1 MTKKIIAAAIVAAI
15 AAPAAIAGNTTLYGK
30 VHVSIDKLNS
40 DSSGV
45 DQWEVADRGSRL
57 GVKGSEDL
65 GNGLKAIFKYETTVQ
80 VTDGGAKGGTFGS
93 ARNAY
98 VGLAGGF
105 GRLLAGR
112 HDTPAKIALYAT
124 GTELLGDSI
133 IQLTGKGD
141 AALLNMEE
149 TRADNAIAYFTPSFS
164 GVKAAVAVMPG
175 EDAATGEDGL
185 ADSWSAGLMYSGN
198 GLKAGFGYEE
208 MSTKWELYNVGASY
222 TMDNFTFGGIYQN
235 QEAVTGGAESEMW
248 ALTGK
253 VKFGNNEVIAT
264 YADTENN
271 VAGEEGDGF
280 GLAAV
285 HKMSKRTKVYAAY
298 ASKDVDAG
306 AGFSSVGG
314 NSFEEGSNFSLGM
327 IHKF

>member
-1 MTKKIIAAAIVAAI
+1 MNKNLLAI
-15 AAPAAIAGNTTLYGK
+15 ALAASVATPMAMAGDTTLYGK
-30 VHVSIDKLNS
+30 VHVSIDNLSS
-40 DSSGV
+40 DTSGS

-65 GNGLKAIFKYETTVQ
+65 GNGLKAIFKYEMSYDV
-80 VTDGGAKGGTFGS
+80 DEGGAIGS
-93 ARNAY
+93 ARNSY
-98 VGLAGGF
+98 LGLAGGF
-105 GRLLAGR
+105 GSLVVGR

-124 GTELLGDSI
+124 GTEMLGDSI
-133 IQLTGKGD
+133 IQLTGRGD

-149 TRADNAIAYFTPSFS
+149 TRAGNTIHYMSPSFS
-164 GVKAAVAVMPG
+164 GFKAAIAVMPG
-175 EDAATGEDGL
+175 EDSPPGDDGL
-185 ADSWSAGLMYSGN
+185 ADSWSAGVMYSGH

-208 MSTKWELYNVGASY
+208 MSGDWELYNIGATY
-222 TMDNFTFGGIYQN
+222 TFDSFTFGGIYQK
-235 QEAVTGGAESEMW
+235 QEADTGSAESEMW

-253 VKFGNNEVIAT
+253 VKLGNNEIIAM

-271 VAGEEGDGF
+271 VAGEAGDGF

-306 AGFSSVGG
+306 ATVTSVG
-314 NSFEEGSNFSLGM
+314 NNDFEEGSNFSLGM
-327 IHKF
+327 IHSF